1 MIAPFLAPFAAGPAP
16 GTRIIRTLGFDAPR
30 ALLLACGFQ
39 PVRLVAP
46 IMEHTPRADAIMGTT
61 AMSPRGRALLET
73 LLDEDLAET
82 PILITA
88 ADSEQAG
95 LYAALRELARQGE
108 PTPKHI
114 HFFDLLHMDRPSSQ
128 AYSAKRLGQLQAW
141 LIALGGHA
149 PQNLPET
156 EALLAHQTALL
167 DALAPHR
174 AAGRLSG
181 SDALTIIASAAIL
194 PPAEHIAALETLL
207 TALPDAPLLPGKR
220 VLVCGTAHES
230 DTIYRAI
237 EAQGHLIVGE
247 DHPWGARFPH
257 GPVPP
262 LVEDSQAPA
271 ARLAALAQS
280 TQPEAILHL
289 AIGGDEAAPWDI
301 AALRET
307 VPNIPFVTIR
317 CPAHGGEKLTAALRN
332 DPTPAKPQTAPKA
345 PRTAP
350 PPPPRS
356 RKSLTSVASFN
367 AYQRDWFAGIRQQV
381 AEGSPFAMV
390 NANAPQEIL
399 RALDIPFVVNQWWAS
414 IVAAKQ
420 QSRRY
425 QGLLRENHYPSD
437 VEAYSAQGLAAHF
450 DEDAENAPWGGLPH
464 PDFLHAVASSEPTTK
479 IFTNWA
485 RETGAQPF
493 VYEKTSDPR
502 PDLYSDWWQRLP
514 DQWDSALEPERLDLM
529 TDELRAVIAQL
540 EQAIG
545 RSFSSD
551 KFRAVMDLVNE
562 QEGYYR
568 ATRDLIARTVP
579 APIGVVDSMPA
590 TMVPQWHRGTVW
602 ARDAARA
609 FYEEVKARVD
619 AGLAACPGERIRLL
633 WLGRG
638 LWSDMGFYQG
648 WEESHGAVFVWSM
661 YLALAADGYIRD
673 LSGGRDPLRALAS
686 RCITMGDELRMPTW
700 AGPWYVHEADT
711 HAIDGVVA
719 LADADPFVVR
729 ALRAA
734 GYPVLQLT
742 TDNFNR
748 EGEDAAATHAT
759 ITAFIEGP
767 AAERSAQR
775 MATA

>member
-1 MIAPFLAPFAAGPAP
+1 MIAPFLAQPEP
-16 GTRIIRTLGFDAPR
+16 GARVIRTLGFDAPR

-39 PVRLVAP
+39 PMRLVAP
-46 IMEHTPRADAIMGTT
+46 IMEQTPRADAIMGTT
-61 AMSPRGRALLET
+61 AMSPRGRALLEI
-73 LLDEDLAET
+73 LLDEALAET

-114 HFFDLLHMDRPSSQ
+114 HFLDLLHMDRPSSQ
-128 AYSAKRLGQLQAW
+128 AYSAKRLAQLQGW

-149 PQNLPET
+149 PEHLAEI
-156 EALLAHQTALL
+156 ASLLARQTVLI
-167 DALAPHR
+167 DALAPYR

-194 PPAEHIAALETLL
+194 PPAQHIAALETLL
-207 TALPDAPLLPGKR
+207 ATLPDAPILPGKR
-220 VLVCGTAHES
+220 VLVCGTPHEN

-247 DHPWGARFPH
+247 DHPWGVRFPH
-257 GPVPP
+257 GPIPP
-262 LVEDSQAPA
+262 LVEDSGAPA
-271 ARLAALAQS
+271 ARLATL
-280 TQPEAILHL
+280 TQATRPEAILHI

-301 AALRET
+301 AALRKA
-307 VPNIPFVTIR
+307 VPNVPFTTIR
-317 CPAHGGEKLTAALRN
+317 CPAHGGDKLAAALRSEPA
-332 DPTPAKPQTAPKA
+332 PTKPQTAPKA
-345 PRTAP
+345 PRAAS

-367 AYQRDWFAGIRQQV
+367 AYQRDWFAGIRAAV
-381 AEGSPFAMV
+381 ADGSPFAMV

-425 QGLLRENHYPSD
+425 QGLLRAHHYPSD

-450 DEDAENAPWGGLPH
+450 DEDADNAPWGGLPH
-464 PDFLHAVASSEPTTK
+464 PDFLHAVASSEPTAK
-479 IFTNWA
+479 IFANWG
-485 RETGAQPF
+485 RESGAQTF

-502 PDLYSDWWQRLP
+502 PDLYSDWWRRLP
-514 DQWDSALEPERLDLM
+514 DQWDSALEEERIDLM
-529 TDELRAVIAQL
+529 TEELRAVIASL
-540 EQAIG
+540 EQATG
-545 RSFSSD
+545 RRFD
-551 KFRAVMDLVNE
+551 AQKFRAVMDLVNE

-568 ATRDLIARTVP
+568 ATRDLVARTVP

-602 ARDAARA
+602 ARNAARA

-619 AGLAACPGERIRLL
+619 AGLAACAHEKIRLL

-638 LWSDMGFYQG
+638 LWSDMGFYQK

-711 HAIDGVVA
+711 HAVDGVVA
-719 LADADPFVVR
+719 LSDADPFVVR
-729 ALRAA
+729 ALQAA

-748 EGEDAAATHAT
+748 EGEDAAATDAA

-775 MATA
+775 LAPA